1 MNITVERVAYGDVEA
16 LRGLYRQEA
25 NCQIVGD
32 SALARGLADPYLLRA
47 DGRLAAYGAVWN
59 RYSPGR
65 VHEFY
70 ALPHA
75 RPLALPLFRELL
87 DASGAT
93 GIEAQTN
100 IPRMLAMLY
109 DCGTNVVTEKILFHD
124 ALATDLPCPPG
135 ATFRRAAPGD
145 AASIFPHR
153 DEPIGDWVIE
163 DGGGRV
169 VATGGFLCHYNPPY
183 GDLYMEVAEHARR
196 QGYGS
201 YLIQEL
207 KRVCYEAGR
216 LPSARCS
223 PENEAS
229 RRTLE
234 RAGLLSCGRLLV
246 GEVAPRVTAS
256 V

>member
-1 MNITVERVAYGDVEA
+1 M
-16 LRGLYRQEA
+16 
-25 NCQIVGD
+25 
-32 SALARGLADPYLLRA
+32 
-47 DGRLAAYGAVWN
+47 
-59 RYSPGR
+59 
-65 VHEFY
+65 
-70 ALPHA
+70 
-75 RPLALPLFRELL
+75 
-87 DASGAT
+87 
-93 GIEAQTN
+93 
-100 IPRMLAMLY
+100 
-109 DCGTNVVTEKILFHD
+109 
-124 ALATDLPCPPG
+124 
-135 ATFRRAAPGD
+135 
-145 AASIFPHR
+145 
-153 DEPIGDWVIE
+153 IE